1 MKKAPALPGAFLGSA
16 DCRDQVVGGAY
27 FTVQP

>member
-1 MKKAPALPGAFLGSA
+1 MKRAPVARRPLGRWDA
-16 DCRDQVVGGAY
+16 RDQVVGGAY